1 MRSFGPRWWKVA
13 GAGVAVLASL
23 ANAGLR
29 PNFVV
34 ILADDMGFS
43 DLGCYGGEIETPRLD
58 ALAARGVRFSR
69 HYNTAR
75 CCPTRASI
83 LTGLYPHRAGVGHM
97 MRDDGLP
104 GYRGRLNEEAVTVAE
119 ALAAAGY
126 VTAMSGKWHLGQAHG
141 VTPWTRG
148 FQRSLNAA
156 AGGFYFPDSPRAQLF
171 LNGDA
176 IAPDD
181 PRLPRSWYATDLWT
195 DVAIRFVE
203 EAVQQRRPFFLYLAY
218 NAPHFPLQAP
228 SNAIARFRGR
238 YLEGWDALRERRLAR
253 QRELGL
259 WATPPAL
266 SPRPSSVRPWAEL
279 EPAERDRFDHLMA
292 TYAACVHLMDAAIGR
307 LVDRL
312 AQLGVL
318 DNTALFFLSDN
329 GGNAESGPNGRSEG
343 DPTTARSNWF
353 CGESWALLQNTPFRR
368 YKHYVH
374 EGGIATPLIVHWPA
388 GIREPGRWVRAPSHV
403 VDIPVTVLDLAGVSW
418 PREHAG
424 RPTPTVDGVSLRPFL
439 EDPAVTPPPRRLFWE
454 HEGHA
459 GVLDGALK
467 LVRLGRAGA
476 WELYDTVADPTET
489 LNLAS
494 ERPNEVRRLSAI
506 WEDWARRSHALPA
519 PAEKEARRPAARPRA
534 KRAGG
539 DRP

>member
-1 MRSFGPRWWKVA
+1 MRFIRSGRWHA
-13 GAGVAVLASL
+13 AVLGAAMLSSL
-23 ANAGLR
+23 AGAGLR

-126 VTAMSGKWHLGQAHG
+126 FTAMSGKWHVGQEHG

-156 AGGFYFPDSPRAQLF
+156 AGGFYFSDSPRAQLF
-171 LNGDA
+171 LNGEE
-176 IAPDD
+176 IAPND
-181 PRLPRSWYATDLWT
+181 PRLPRNWYATDLWT
-195 DVAIRFVE
+195 DYAIRFVE

-238 YLEGWDALRERRLAR
+238 YLEGWDALRGRRLAR

-259 WATPPAL
+259 WTTPPAL
-266 SPRPSSVRPWAEL
+266 SPRPPSVRPWAEL
-279 EPAERDRFDHLMA
+279 EPAERDRFDHMMA

-307 LVDRL
+307 LTDRL

-318 DNTALFFLSDN
+318 DDTVLFFLSDN
-329 GGNAESGPNGRSEG
+329 GGNAESGPHGRSEG

-388 GIREPGRWVRAPSHV
+388 GIREPGRWVRSPSHV
-403 VDIPVTVLDLAGVSW
+403 VDIPATVLDLAGVSW
-418 PREHAG
+418 PRERAG
-424 RPTPTVDGVSLRPFL
+424 RPAPAVDGVSLRPFL
-439 EDPAVTPPPRRLFWE
+439 EDPGFAPPHRRLFWE
-454 HEGHA
+454 HEGNA
-459 GVLDGALK
+459 AVLDGALK
-467 LVRLGRAGA
+467 LVRLGRAGE
-476 WELYDTVADPTET
+476 WELYDTASDPTET
-489 LNLAS
+489 RNLAA
-494 ERPNEVRRLSAI
+494 ERPDEARRLTAI
-506 WEDWARRSHALPA
+506 WEDWARRSHVLPA
-519 PAEKEARRPAARPRA
+519 PGENDARRPAARPRA
-534 KRAGG
+534 KRAAG
-539 DRP
+539 DRS